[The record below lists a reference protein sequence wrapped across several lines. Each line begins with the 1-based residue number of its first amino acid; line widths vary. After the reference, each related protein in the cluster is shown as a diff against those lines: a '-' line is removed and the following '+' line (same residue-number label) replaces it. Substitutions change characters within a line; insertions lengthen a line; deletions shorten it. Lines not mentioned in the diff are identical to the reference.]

1 MSQWLS
7 SIRTRLTLW
16 YTAALFAV
24 LAIYASV
31 VFVLLQRSLWQQI
44 EQRKQEELQEV
55 SSLADLAPED
65 AEALAAAER
74 QAHDTLRQLLWIMAL
89 GLPPAIGLATYGG
102 FRLARRAL
110 APVDRLADRAR
121 TITAERL
128 AERLPIENPDD
139 EIGRLAIVFND
150 TFARLETAFEQMRRF
165 TADASHELRTP
176 LTAIRTVGEVAMR
189 DAHDAVGYRDA
200 IGSMLEEADHVA
212 RLVDALLMLSRADA
226 GQIAITREEVN
237 LVELARHV
245 TSQLEVLAD
254 EKQQVLTVAAPE
266 AVRAQVDPIVLR
278 LAIVNLVDNAI
289 HYSPRRARVTV
300 RVWTSPVEAMIEVED
315 NGPGIAAEH
324 HGRLFDRF
332 YRVDP
337 ARTRRGGVGLGL
349 AISRWAVEVQNGR
362 IEVISEEGEGSVFRI
377 RLPREPEPMT
387 HLRASA

>member
-1 MSQWLS
+1 MTRFAM

-16 YTAALFAV
+16 YAAALVAV

-55 SSLADLAPED
+55 SSLAELAPED

-89 GLPPAIGLATYGG
+89 GLPLAIGLATYGG
-102 FRLARRAL
+102 YRLACRAL

-128 AERLPIENPDD
+128 AERLPIEHPHD
-139 EIGRLAIVFND
+139 EIGRLAATFND

-189 DAHDAVGYRDA
+189 DGRDAAGYRDA

-226 GQIAITREEVN
+226 GQIRIAREEVN
-237 LVELARHV
+237 LAELARQV
-245 TSQLEVLAD
+245 ASQLEVLAD
-254 EKQQVLTVAAPE
+254 EKHQTLTVSAPD
-266 AVRAQVDPIVLR
+266 AISVRVDPTVLR
-278 LAIVNLVDNAI
+278 VAIVNLVDNAI
-289 HYSPRRARVTV
+289 HYSPSGARISV
-300 RVWTSPVEAMIEVED
+300 RVRTSAAEAVIEVED
-315 NGPGIAAEH
+315 DGPGIAAMH
-324 HGRLFDRF
+324 HERVFDRF

-362 IEVISEEGEGSVFRI
+362 IEVMSEEGEGSVFRI
-377 RLPREPEPMT
+377 RLPREPMT
-387 HLRASA
+387 HLQTSA